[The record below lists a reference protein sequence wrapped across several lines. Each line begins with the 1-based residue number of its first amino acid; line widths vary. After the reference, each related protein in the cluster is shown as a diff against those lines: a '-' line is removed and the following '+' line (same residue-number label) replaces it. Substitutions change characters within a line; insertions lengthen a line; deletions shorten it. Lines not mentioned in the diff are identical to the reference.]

1 MKTWLALAVLFI
13 ASPALAA
20 DVTGRWNTI
29 DDTTGEVRST
39 VELTISDGVLQG
51 RIIELINPEEEN
63 PICDLCD
70 GELKD
75 QPVIGLQIID
85 GLTLDGD
92 EWSDGTIVDPE
103 NGKSYRCKIWREGE
117 KLLVRGY
124 IGFFFRT
131 QEWRLA
137 SD

>member
-13 ASPALAA
+13 ASPAFAA

-39 VELTISDGVLQG
+39 VELTISNGVLQG

-70 GELKD
+70 GDLKD

-137 SD
+137 SE

>member
-13 ASPALAA
+13 ASPAFAA

-51 RIIELINPEEEN
+51 RIIELINPEEDN

-70 GELKD
+70 GDLKD

-137 SD
+137 SE